1 MPGLTL
7 CIFNPEKMHKPGII
21 LICLY
26 IIQAAMMDA
35 ASFKI
40 AGRVVTAEDG
50 TALPGAWIQIKGT
63 KKLCLTDAAGY
74 FNFDYEADSDSDS
87 DVNPDLDPV
96 GVFYSDSA
104 RDSNSDSLLVLMISY
119 TGRQSKECL
128 VQDSF
133 MRIELEMASTELQEF
148 VRVAYGLSSAKTLT
162 GSVFQLQGTVLE
174 QRPLSN
180 VIKALDGLVPGLQL
194 SSGGGQPGSGASLL
208 LRGIGSVTAS
218 AAPLIVLDGL
228 PYNGDIS
235 SLNPSD
241 IAVVSVLRDASAAAL
256 YGSRAAN
263 GVLLIE
269 TKKGQTAAPKCRLR
283 TSLGCAGR
291 ALGSYT
297 TMGVKSFMECLLLA
311 YRNKLLSLGTDIEKV
326 QAAAVRE
333 LALGPERIFGSKE
346 QYNPYDLPLEA
357 LFDPQSGTIRP
368 EASLLWEADWIAAI
382 EARAPV
388 IRDYAFELEGG
399 TERLRYRMSVSWLDE
414 QGLLTS
420 TGFKRLA
427 GSSKLEVQSASWI
440 STSMAAR
447 FAHKKY
453 RSLGAQSLALSNVWY
468 SALMMG
474 PVYPVYQRDPQSGE
488 CLEDEQGSLLFDYGE
503 QRPAGQQ
510 QHFNSVALLYKDKY
524 STLSDDIGLALQLN
538 LGSKAPGAL
547 LFSIHVAADQ
557 VWKEDRM
564 YLNPI
569 AGNAV
574 LSRGRLNV
582 QQQKELVCSFNQ
594 QLKQQLF
601 WKKHKLDW
609 FLAHEFYK
617 ASYSRLS
624 AYKTGFA
631 SEKLRELD
639 AAAVIDDCAGSAES
653 HGIESYLARLN
664 YQYQDRFYLSASLRN
679 DASSRFHRSSRRGNF
694 WSIGLNYPLSGTACM
709 KNSNVINH
717 MAIRASYG
725 VQGNEALLNAESRPN
740 YYAWQNL
747 LDYSYSN
754 ASQSG
759 ALWLDLAD
767 PEISWESCK
776 NFNLAYDLAVLNR
789 FQLTLDAYMRINE
802 DILLWFPMAPSTGF
816 SGYNKNT
823 GRMLNSGFELFF
835 RAQLLQQG
843 PFRLQ
848 STFSAS
854 SNRNRVLALSDQNR
868 DINLGHQIIRVGE
881 PIYSFYLCR
890 SAGVDPA
897 DGAQLYWAC
906 FDEEANPVEPYIT
919 KDLNFALMSRKIA
932 GNRSPLFYGAL
943 QQMFSFRKVDL
954 NMQINYS
961 LGGKIMDKIYLDMLS
976 FRNPAQAKHSDLEQA
991 WKQAGDEAKLPRYE
1005 VGKTYQMTDQFLI
1018 DASYL
1023 SLKQLSISY
1032 KLILKNLPQLIDC
1045 KLSLA
1050 AENLFI
1056 CTHLKGMDPQHDFI
1070 GLTEYAYVP
1079 VRTIS
1084 LQLSCSF

>member
-1 MPGLTL
+1 MRKYLQIIV
-7 CIFNPEKMHKPGII
+7 CII
-21 LICLY
+21 
-26 IIQAAMMDA
+26 IIQFSLIQFVSANF
-35 ASFKI
+35 S
-40 AGRVVTAEDG
+40 GRVVTAEDR
-50 TALPGAWIQIKGT
+50 TALSGVWIQLIGT
-63 KKLCLTDAAGY
+63 NRACLTDIEGY
-74 FNFDYEADSDSDS
+74 FSLIYDTESGYESDSKGGSESVSKS
-87 DVNPDLDPV
+87 DR
-96 GVFYSDSA
+96 Y
-104 RDSNSDSLLVLMISY
+104 RDSNSNFNPDSLFKLRISY
-119 TGRQSKECL
+119 LGRQTK
-128 VQDSF
+128 VVIAQDSF
-133 MRIELEMASTELQEF
+133 MLIELDLSTTELREF
-148 VRVAYGLSSAKTLT
+148 VKIAYGLSAAKTLT
-162 GSVFQLQGTVLE
+162 GSVFQLQGSALE
-174 QRPLSN
+174 QVALSN
-180 VIKALDGLVPGLQL
+180 AIKALDGLVPGLQL
-194 SSGGGQPGSGASLL
+194 SSGGGQPGSGAALL
-208 LRGIGSVTAS
+208 IRGIGSVSAS
-218 AAPLIVLDGL
+218 ASPLIVLDGL
-228 PYNGDIS
+228 PYNGDLS

-241 IAVVSVLRDASAAAL
+241 IAVVSVLKDASAAAL

-263 GVLLIE
+263 GVLLVE
-269 TKKGQTAAPKCRLR
+269 TKKGQACAPQCRLR
-283 TSLGCAGR
+283 TCYGSISR
-291 ALGSYT
+291 AAASYA
-297 TMGVKSFMECLLLA
+297 TMGVKSYMECLLRA
-311 YRNKLLSLGTDIEKV
+311 YRNKLLAEGIEPA
-326 QAAAVRE
+326 QANAAAVE
-333 LALGPERIFGSKE
+333 ALSRGPEKIFGLNE
-346 QYNPYDLPLEA
+346 QYNPYNLSLES
-357 LFDPQSGTIRP
+357 LFDPLNGTIRP
-368 EASLLWEADWIAAI
+368 EASLQWEENWIKSI

-388 IRDYAFELEGG
+388 VRKYSFDLQGG
-399 TERLRYRMSVSWLDE
+399 TEKLRYRMSLSWLDE

-420 TGFKRLA
+420 TGFKRLT
-427 GSSKLEVQSASWI
+427 GCNSLEVQPASWI
-440 STSMAAR
+440 STSMSVR
-447 FAHKKY
+447 FAQKKY
-453 RSLGAQSLALSNVWY
+453 RSLGAQAQALSNIWY

-474 PVYPVYQRDPQSGE
+474 PIFPVYQRDPGNGE
-488 CLEDEQGSLLFDYGE
+488 QLEDEQGNLMFDYGE

-510 QHFNSVALLYKDKY
+510 QHFNSVALLYKDEY
-524 STLSDDIGLALQLN
+524 SSSIDDLGLGMELN
-538 LGSKAPGAL
+538 LGSKTPGAL
-547 LFSIHVAADQ
+547 LFSMQLATDQ
-557 VWKEDRM
+557 NRREDCM
-564 YLNPI
+564 YLNPK

-574 LSRGRLNV
+574 LSQGRLNV
-582 QQQKELVCSFNQ
+582 QHQNELTYSFNQ

-601 WKKHKLDW
+601 WKKHSLNW

-617 ASYSRLS
+617 AEYSHIN

-639 AAAVIDDCAGSAES
+639 AAAVVDDCGGSSES
-653 HGIESYLARLN
+653 HGIDSYMARLN
-664 YQYQDRFYLSASLRN
+664 YQYDDRFYLSASYRR
-679 DASSRFHRSSRRGNF
+679 DASSRFHSSRRRGNF
-694 WSIGLNYPLSGTACM
+694 WSIGINYPLSETASM
-709 KNSNVINH
+709 KNSEVVDH
-717 MAIRASYG
+717 MALRAGYG

-823 GRMLNSGFELFF
+823 GRMLNSGFELYFK
-835 RAQLLQQG
+835 AQLLKQG
-843 PFRLQ
+843 PFLWQ
-848 STFSAS
+848 SSFSAS
-854 SNRNRVLALSDQNR
+854 SNRNLVLALSDQNR

-906 FDEEANPVEPYIT
+906 FDEKANPVEPYIT

-954 NMQINYS
+954 TMQINYS

-991 WKQAGDEAKLPRYE
+991 WKQAGDEAELPRYE

-1023 SLKQLSISY
+1023 SLKQLSLVY
-1032 KLILKNLPQLIDC
+1032 NFTLKKLPQLKDC
-1045 KLSLA
+1045 SLTLS

-1056 CTHLKGMDPQHDFI
+1056 FSHLRGMDPQYDFI

-1084 LQLSCSF
+1084 LQLACNF